1 MTDPMPPT
9 PDGRDSQGRDYVNV
23 DKDRYLMFANLLLKQ
38 VPFNPSR
45 GKIKLLDVGCGGG
58 FVVKAAKD
66 QGFEAIGIDTYGDAI
81 NYGKKVLKAPVQ
93 NINLYNYKPKEKFD
107 VITLNHVFEH
117 ITETEKFL
125 KNIKGLMK
133 KDGVLLLSSP
143 NYKSLMRMLFGDRWY
158 GFQALQHVWQLTPK
172 SLKKYLES
180 QGFTNIKFYP
190 SSMDYNPPNII
201 KNAVFRILNLGAKQI
216 GLGDQLVMTAS
227 KRAE

>member
-23 DKDRYLMFANLLLKQ
+23 DKDRYLMLADKLLTILI
-38 VPFNPSR
+38 PNRYSLTPR
-45 GKIKLLDVGCGGG
+45 LLDVGCGAG
-58 FVVKAAKD
+58 FVVRAAKD
-66 QGFEAIGIDTYGDAI
+66 QGFDAMGIDTYNDAI
-81 NYGKKVLKAPVQ
+81 NYGKKVLKAPVRK
-93 NINLYNYKPKEKFD
+93 IILYDFKPTNKFD